1 MFNPNITNRL
11 FIMIIDQYIIMSSV
25 VMVGD
30 LEIFARTMRT
40 SSPSSPSSP
49 SSENDNW
56 RASLRLEEEVT
67 SVYFF
72 VPGAFRLY
80 DVDNDGYITRWIRF
94 TLHYEVD
101 NPEDERCLLGNTDKS
116 KLSNGMMITHISKAQ
131 PDGF

>member
-11 FIMIIDQYIIMSSV
+11 FIMIIDQYIIMFTV

-30 LEIFARTMRT
+30 LEIFSPTMRT
-40 SSPSSPSSP
+40 SSP